1 MENIMGEKKTNP
13 VIIDDV
19 TYEFESMTQEQQYF
33 VNNLI
38 DLERKIDSANFN
50 VAQMV
55 VGKDAFLAKLRESL
69 ANVETAEVE
78 VVQ

>member
-1 MENIMGEKKTNP
+1 MGEKKTNP
-13 VIIDDV
+13 VIIDEIE
-19 TYEFESMTQEQQYF
+19 YEFSDMTEEQQYF

-38 DLERKIDSANFN
+38 DLDRKIASANFN
-50 VAQMV
+50 VQQMA

-69 ANVETAEVE
+69 TKVNE